1 MSRRRSFNQ
10 KVARVAG
17 IGIRSFVLAAG
28 AALLMAGCAVG
39 PNFARPSPPSIR
51 VYDTPE
57 STPAEA
63 ATPGLAEREAAATDV
78 PGQWWELFK
87 SPSLDEVLRLA
98 IANSPTLDSARNTLA
113 AAREA
118 IIVARA
124 GYLPQIGATAGA
136 RRSGG
141 SVPGTPSTSPSIYSL
156 GLTASYSFNALG
168 GATRRLVEEE
178 QGLAEM
184 ERYELAAAYLTLT
197 GGVITQAVTIAS
209 SRLQIG
215 TTLDV
220 LASDQKNLDL
230 TMRMFQVGTAA
241 RTDVLTAESQLASDQ
256 TSLPSLRQQLSVARH
271 ALAILVGKAPGEWS
285 APDFD
290 IKNFPVPTDIPV
302 TLPSVLVRQRPDILA
317 SEAQL
322 HADSAAIGVALA
334 QEFPSITLSGTLTRE
349 SLAAAGLFHDFDKL
363 WSVGGALAQPIFQGG
378 SLLAQTRA
386 ARDTFAAQAASY
398 RGVVLQAFDQVAD
411 NLRAL
416 EHDADRV
423 TAFHRALRIASDSL
437 ALQRKS
443 YAAGKTT
450 VLQLIDA
457 ERSYSQAVL
466 GNAAAEAE
474 QLEDTVSLFVAL
486 GGGWWNTSIAP
497 PG

>member
-1 MSRRRSFNQ
+1 
-10 KVARVAG
+10 VIVT
-17 IGIRSFVLAAG
+17 G
-28 AALLMAGCAVG
+28 AALLLGGCAVG
-39 PNFARPSPPSIR
+39 PNFARPMPPSIR

-57 STPAEA
+57 SPSTETTTA
-63 ATPGLAEREAAATDV
+63 GFAEREATATDV
-78 PGQWWELFK
+78 PAEWWELFK
-87 SPSLDEVLRLA
+87 SSSLDDILRLA
-98 IANSPTLDSARNTLA
+98 IANSPTLDAARNTLA
-113 AAREA
+113 AARET

-124 GYLPQIGATAGA
+124 GYLPQLGATAGA
-136 RRSGG
+136 RRGGG
-141 SVPGTPSTSPSIYSL
+141 SVPGTPTTSPSIYSL

-184 ERYELAAAYLTLT
+184 QRYELAAAYLTLT

-209 SRLQIG
+209 SRLQIA

-230 TMRMFQVGTAA
+230 TMRMFEVGTAA

-271 ALAILVGKAPGEWS
+271 ALAILVGKTPGEWS

-290 IKNFPVPTDIPV
+290 IKNFPLPIDVPV
-302 TLPSVLVRQRPDILA
+302 TVPSLLVRHRPDVLA

-322 HADSAAIGVALA
+322 QADSAAIGVALA

-349 SLAAAGLFHDFDKL
+349 SLTAAGLFHEFDKL

-378 SLLAQTRA
+378 ALLAQTRA
-386 ARDTFAAQAASY
+386 ARDTFAAQAAAY
-398 RGVVLQAFDQVAD
+398 REVVLQAFDQVAD

-416 EHDADRV
+416 DHDADRV

-486 GGGWWNTSIAP
+486 GGGWWHTSIARSS
-497 PG
+497 